1 MGRGNGQA
9 WGHERGKGGAGARG
23 TWLKPKDIRAQL
35 WEVIAQAQPVG
46 GSFEGGLP
54 DRPKQEGSLQ
64 FAKDCL
70 K

>member
-1 MGRGNGQA
+1 M
-9 WGHERGKGGAGARG
+9 
-23 TWLKPKDIRAQL
+23 KPKDIRAQL